1 MSKSIQLVK
10 QSTVFLPDQS
20 SFKLIVEAVN
30 PENMTSKIFVNQ
42 RIHNFA
48 KGGFEDFFRA
58 ICTPTQLEDFDED
71 APSEGTSF
79 FRSNKIELVARTPEA
94 LKDVFDSI
102 LFEVKKLVVD
112 LTALDDLNNAQT
124 YLINAAGPIEII
136 E

>member
-20 SFKLIVEAVN
+20 SFKLIIEAVN
-30 PENMTSKIFVNQ
+30 AENMPSKIFVNQ
-42 RIHNFA
+42 RVHNFA
-48 KGGFEDFFRA
+48 KSSIEDVFCA
-58 ICTPTQLEDFDED
+58 VCTPTQLEDFDED
-71 APSEGTSF
+71 APAQGTSY
-79 FRSNKIELVARTPEA
+79 FRVSKVELVARTPEA

-124 YLINAAGPIEII
+124 YLINAVDPVVVI
-136 E
+136 